1 MPSLS
6 KKYKINYNKHYTTS
20 KNKKQR
26 GRKSIKVY
34 HNRVKPMSRKR
45 KHYMGGDIEAPAIN
59 NIFPSGQTYQPN
71 MDCLE
76 KECDKRDDAGE
87 KTITCLNTQIVMNL
101 FRQNLDT
108 SELATSVR
116 IDGKFTEEER
126 KHVEDLTEKYITNY
140 VDSLFSKSFFSKN
153 NAELKPGNTQKL
165 KDLLEVIKPKYVDY
179 LIQNSTLSAEIKQK
193 ILVVQQELN
202 VVDNTAASTA
212 TAPATAP
219 TIVNATAT
227 APAPATTP
235 ATAPTIVNATT
246 PAPATAPIDN
256 APAPTLAPTI
266 VNAPT
271 NAPIDNATTPAATIV
286 DNTAVIEA
294 ERAKKAADDAEAERL
309 RLEAAQAKQTALN
322 EVKQIN
328 QTRIDAT
335 NKANETYADAVNE
348 ANRIRIEAV
357 EKANQELDKNIRDGL
372 RQTRYNYIHN
382 SALQKAENAE
392 QKAIKSAE
400 KVMNKAITDAET
412 AEENALDANKRKILA
427 KKNLLASNKTTNP

>member
-212 TAPATAP
+212 TAPA
-219 TIVNATAT
+219 
-227 APAPATTP
+227 PATTP

-271 NAPIDNATTPAATIV
+271 NAPIDNATTPAATPASTIV

-294 ERAKKAADDAEAERL
+294 AEDAEAERL
-309 RLEAAQAKQTALN
+309 RLDQAKQAALN
-322 EVKQIN
+322 EAKQIS

-357 EKANQELDKNIRDGL
+357 EKANKQLDINLKNPKISDM
-372 RQTRYNYIHN
+372 TRNTRHN
-382 SALQKAENAE
+382 NALINAKNAE
-392 QKAIKSAE
+392 KRAINIAE
-400 KVMNKAITDAET
+400 RVKNKAITKAET
-412 AEENALDANKRKILA
+412 AEKNALDANKRKILA
-427 KKNLLASNKTTNP
+427 KKNLLASQTMNKP

>member
-1 MPSLS
+1 MQSLS
-6 KKYKINYNKHYTTS
+6 KKYKINSKRSYTI

-26 GRKSIKVY
+26 EQKSIKVY
-34 HNRVKPMSRKR
+34 HNRVKRSSRKR
-45 KHYMGGDIEAPAIN
+45 KHYMGGDIEVPAIN
-59 NIFPSGQTYQPN
+59 SIFPSGKSYQPD

-76 KECDKRDDAGE
+76 KECDKKDDAGE
-87 KTITCLNTQIVMNL
+87 MTTTCLNTRIVMNL

-212 TAPATAP
+212 TAPA
-219 TIVNATAT
+219 
-227 APAPATTP
+227 PATTP

-271 NAPIDNATTPAATIV
+271 NAPIDNATTPAATPASTIV

-294 ERAKKAADDAEAERL
+294 AEDAEAERL
-309 RLEAAQAKQTALN
+309 RLDQAKQAALN
-322 EVKQIN
+322 EAKQIS

-357 EKANQELDKNIRDGL
+357 EKANKQLDINLKNPKISDM
-372 RQTRYNYIHN
+372 TRNTRHN
-382 SALQKAENAE
+382 NALINAKNAE
-392 QKAIKSAE
+392 KRAINIAE
-400 KVMNKAITDAET
+400 RVKNKAITKAET
-412 AEENALDANKRKILA
+412 AEKNALDANKRKILA
-427 KKNLLASNKTTNP
+427 KKNLLASNKATNP